1 MMDCRPKTD
10 SFFSGANKTWRNVLT
25 KMIRQW
31 YDRNTNKTWQK
42 RGMVMNKEEI
52 LQKSRNE
59 NQNRDIYEIEVIN
72 KAQRIGGLTAL
83 FVTLALMV
91 IERLLFDITD
101 YGYFLIIESAV
112 MGLWIY
118 KAVKMRKRHE
128 ILLAFFWTAL
138 VIYAAVMVVLDFIG

>member
-1 MMDCRPKTD
+1 
-10 SFFSGANKTWRNVLT
+10 
-25 KMIRQW
+25 
-31 YDRNTNKTWQK
+31 
-42 RGMVMNKEEI
+42 
-52 LQKSRNE
+52 
-59 NQNRDIYEIEVIN
+59 
-72 KAQRIGGLTAL
+72 
-83 FVTLALMV
+83 MV